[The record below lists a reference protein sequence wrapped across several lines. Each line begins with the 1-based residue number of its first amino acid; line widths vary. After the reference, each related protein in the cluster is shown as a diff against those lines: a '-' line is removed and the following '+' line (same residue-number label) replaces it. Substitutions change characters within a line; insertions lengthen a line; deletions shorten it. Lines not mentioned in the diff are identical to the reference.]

1 MLLTIQ
7 KNYLRVIFFTA
18 VLLFSIST
26 ASAHIEQG
34 TMPDSVAEME
44 YRILLEFEPDNLEV
58 RNLLGMVLY
67 RSGKLEEAEAE
78 FHYVLKRAPENL
90 DAIDAL
96 GLVNIKRQNYQFA
109 IDLFKKAIAINPDDM
124 LVYYHLGQ
132 ALELQG
138 DFTGA
143 AEAYRTGLA
152 REVTGPHKK
161 NNDENR
167 RVLLDALKT
176 INDKVVKNEEQN
188 L

>member
-1 MLLTIQ
+1 
-7 KNYLRVIFFTA
+7 
-18 VLLFSIST
+18 
-26 ASAHIEQG
+26 
-34 TMPDSVAEME
+34 MPDSVAEME

-67 RSGKLEEAEAE
+67 RSGKFEEAETE

-96 GLVNIKRQNYQFA
+96 GLVNVKRKNYQFA

-138 DFTGA
+138 DITGA
-143 AEAYRTGLA
+143 AEAYKAGLA
-152 REVTGPHKK
+152 REGSGPHKQS
-161 NNDENR
+161 NDEQR
-167 RVLLDALKT
+167 HTLLNALKD
-176 INDKVVKNEEQN
+176 INERAIKNEEQN
-188 L
+188 

>member
-7 KNYLRVIFFTA
+7 KFSLRVIIFTS
-18 VLLFSIST
+18 VLLFSIIT

-34 TMPDSVAEME
+34 NMPDSVAEME

-58 RNLLGMVLY
+58 RNMLGMVLY
-67 RSGKLEEAEAE
+67 RSGKFEEAETE
-78 FHYVLKRAPENL
+78 FHYVLKRAPENI

-96 GLVNIKRQNYQFA
+96 GLVNVKHKNYQFA

-138 DFTGA
+138 DITGA
-143 AEAYRTGLA
+143 AEAYRLGLA
-152 REVTGPHKK
+152 REGSGPHKQS
-161 NNDENR
+161 NDEQR
-167 RVLLDALKT
+167 HTLLNALKE
-176 INDKVVKNEEQN
+176 INERAIKNEVRNQ
-188 L
+188 